1 MERVCETCGAPVV
14 YGGIGRPPRY
24 CPDHQNHA
32 RNACS
37 MRSYYAHS
45 DGLEDDG
52 SPRACAHCGE
62 TYTPKSRKRSTY
74 CSRGCNDQAR
84 KARMKRERLADKATL
99 ERFCALCEQPIPATR
114 RADSAYCSDL
124 CSQRSHGG
132 LRNRYRKSKVHREL
146 LARDGNRCGI
156 CSQRID
162 MRKKWP
168 HPRSASADHIVP
180 VSVGGSD
187 ELANLRLVHLSCNCA
202 RGAAMLDEQLA
213 IV

>member
-132 LRNRYRKSKVHREL
+132 LRSRYRKPGVHREL

-162 MRKKWP
+162 MRREWP
-168 HPRSASADHIVP
+168 HPRSASVDHLVP

-202 RGAAMLDEQLA
+202 RRAAMLDEQLA

>member
-132 LRNRYRKSKVHREL
+132 LRSRYRKPGVHREL

-187 ELANLRLVHLSCNCA
+187 ELANLRLVHLSCN
-202 RGAAMLDEQLA
+202 
-213 IV
+213 

>member
-1 MERVCETCGAPVV
+1 MERLCALCDNPVT
-14 YGGIGRPPRY
+14 YAGIGRPPKY
-24 CPDHQNHA
+24 CNEHQNHSY
-32 RNACS
+32 NKY
-37 MRSYYAHS
+37 MREFYWKNSKA
-45 DGLEDDG
+45 EDDG
-52 SPRACAHCGE
+52 SPRACAHCSE
-62 TYTPKSRKRSTY
+62 TYTPKFRKRSIY
-74 CSRGCNDQAR
+74 CSRDCKDQAR

-132 LRNRYRKSKVHREL
+132 LRSRYRKPGVHREL

-162 MRKKWP
+162 MRREWP
-168 HPRSASADHIVP
+168 HPRSASVDHLVP

-202 RGAAMLDEQLA
+202 RRAAMLDEQLA